1 MNDNIKIAIG
11 GSLLINT
18 VLIGYVIGYSYLFL
32 FLSLLINGATILY
45 IRELIE
51 DSREMNED
59 MVELSISVRKFADH
73 IEKVHSM
80 EMFYGDAVL
89 SALLDHSQYAMDDMD
104 TYVSKYS
111 APIEEI
117 EEPEG
122 TIEFDGEEETEA
134 SEEE

>member
-1 MNDNIKIAIG
+1 M
-11 GSLLINT
+11 
-18 VLIGYVIGYSYLFL
+18 IGYSYLFL